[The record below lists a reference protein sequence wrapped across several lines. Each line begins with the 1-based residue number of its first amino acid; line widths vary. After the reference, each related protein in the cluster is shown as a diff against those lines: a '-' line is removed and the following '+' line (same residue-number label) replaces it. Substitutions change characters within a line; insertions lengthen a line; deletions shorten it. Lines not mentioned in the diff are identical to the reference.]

1 MRSAIVR
8 LPDARTA
15 SERRQV
21 LRTAVRQLDRAELY
35 VAAVAYMDLDDTQAQ
50 RAVNELRTDIENLR
64 AYLSELRAGFRE

>member
-15 SERRQV
+15 NERRQV

-35 VAAVAYMDLDDTQAQ
+35 IAAVSYMDLDDRQAQ
-50 RAVNELRTDIENLR
+50 RAVKELRTDVENLR
-64 AYLSELRAGFRE
+64 AYLSELRAGFGE

>member
-15 SERRQV
+15 NERRQV

-35 VAAVAYMDLDDTQAQ
+35 IAAVSYMDLDDRQAQ
-50 RAVNELRTDIENLR
+50 RAVKELRTDVENLR
-64 AYLSELRAGFRE
+64 AYLSALRAGFGE